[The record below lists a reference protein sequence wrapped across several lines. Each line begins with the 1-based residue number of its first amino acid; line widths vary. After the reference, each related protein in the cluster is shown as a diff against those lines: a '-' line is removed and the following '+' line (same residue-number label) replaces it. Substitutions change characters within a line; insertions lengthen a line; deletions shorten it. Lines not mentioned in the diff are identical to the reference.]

1 MKKTNKYFRF
11 GLYTSA
17 LFILVLSSVLFLCI
31 LADTFS
37 ANIDLTEKKDFSLFT
52 DTKALLDTLKEPVT
66 FYYLE
71 NQTDTDPAI
80 TAILESYEDYSDKIS
95 ISYRDPDL
103 YPEFVENFKT
113 PGKNIHRGSIVIF
126 SGSKYVYVDYFS
138 LYEYD
143 TTMQH
148 QQLPTGIIAQQQ
160 INSGLAQVMGLEKY
174 PVFFLTGH
182 GEQGIEQDLLNQM
195 VLMNYDLKELNLAA
209 KGEMP
214 DTNSI
219 IIKLPGNT
227 DLTTGE
233 IEKLSRW
240 IEEGGSFFLMENPG
254 QYNLENLS
262 DFLLYFGIETT
273 DGIIA
278 EQSPGYYVQGNN
290 LFLRPKVNTNEVI
303 KFQPDIIPVIPNSG
317 GIKKAPFTPEGMA
330 YIPLLTTS
338 PQAVKISEDEIL
350 SDTYDLAAA
359 VKTENGGKII
369 VFPSSSIIDQKT
381 DNTLAGGGNTA
392 FFLDCLEWLSD
403 SEYKNLIPVIKLQET
418 NIVPTYLE
426 IIVWTIVSIFI
437 IPGIFI
443 VTGIVTGHKRKNQA
457 QKEMD
462 KQDFTWG

>member
-37 ANIDLTEKKDFSLFT
+37 VNIDLTEKKDFSLFS
-52 DTKALLDTLKEPVT
+52 DTKSLLDTLEEPVT

-71 NQTDTDPAI
+71 NQSDTDPTI
-80 TAILESYEDYSDKIS
+80 TAILESYENYSDKIS

-113 PGKNIHRGSIVIF
+113 PGKNIHRGSVVIF
-126 SGSKYVYVDYFS
+126 CNNKYVYIDYFS

-143 TTMQH
+143 TTMQN
-148 QQLPTGIIAQQQ
+148 QQLPVGIIAQQQ
-160 INSGLAQVMGLEKY
+160 INSGLARVLGLEQY

-195 VLMNYDLKELNLAA
+195 LLMNYDIKELNLSANG
-209 KGEMP
+209 KMP
-214 DTNSI
+214 DNNSI

-227 DLTTGE
+227 DFTTGE
-233 IEKLSRW
+233 IEKLSLW
-240 IEEGGSFFLMENPG
+240 IEEGGSFFLLENSG
-254 QYNLENLS
+254 QNKPENLS
-262 DFLLYFGIETT
+262 NFLLYFGIELT

-278 EQSPGYYVQGNN
+278 EQSPGYFIQGNN
-290 LFLRPKVNTNEVI
+290 LLLRPKVNTNEVI
-303 KFQPDIIPVIPNSG
+303 KFQPDIIPIIANAG
-317 GIKKAPFTPEGMA
+317 EIKKAPFTPEGMT

-338 PQAVKISEDEIL
+338 PQGVKITETEIL
-350 SDTYDLAAA
+350 SSTYDLAAA
-359 VKTENGGKII
+359 VKTENGGKLV
-369 VFPSSSIIDQKT
+369 VFSSDSIIDQKT

-403 SEYKNLIPVIKLQET
+403 SEYKNLIPVIKLQDT

-426 IIVWTIVSIFI
+426 IILWTIISVFVIPGVFI
-437 IPGIFI
+437 I
-443 VTGIVTGHKRKNQA
+443 TGIVIGYKRKGQSR
-457 QKEMD
+457 
-462 KQDFTWG
+462 KQTGN